1 MIPCICQ
8 NPENC
13 TSQRVSFNVCKLQ
26 EKWFL
31 KALNLYGHIQHLN
44 CFFCAVVCVCTYADF
59 NIPEWKWG
67 VRRQDQE
74 YLFLSLNDP
83 WLLSAPPM
91 LHPSELNVRPEAFFL
106 VLRIVSRALISNML
120 DKLSITELHFQ
131 LLDIFFFNFWFWD
144 NCTFTCGCQK

>member
-1 MIPCICQ
+1 
-8 NPENC
+8 
-13 TSQRVSFNVCKLQ
+13 
-26 EKWFL
+26 
-31 KALNLYGHIQHLN
+31 
-44 CFFCAVVCVCTYADF
+44 
-59 NIPEWKWG
+59 

-131 LLDIFFFNFWFWD
+131 LLDIFFLIFDFEITVHLHVVVRNNIERFCVHFTWFP
-144 NCTFTCGCQK
+144 